1 MSIGCRTT
9 LEAKATGSRAPK
21 TRDCSQ
27 GQRIDIQNGDF
38 SIVQSCLS
46 RENLVVGDG
55 ISEETH
61 WVFDLHDEDI
71 GSCYPETASIEMRL
85 RPTGHLMTE
94 ELRVEGSFAMGLEA
108 IQSMSVGEE
117 QKLVVDPIL
126 IFFALYGVVI
136 FASSANATAPE
147 HGDAAV
153 IVYVKNLVLIL
164 VIINLLTSKESL
176 HKSVWVLI
184 LSGAFLGTISAYQ
197 VFSGLYDADF
207 GGFGRV
213 KYAHIVGSTFE
224 ARIAGPLSDP
234 PGRVPASGGT
244 ARCGP
249 GSNRRREATP
259 RCGSG
264 CR

>member
-1 MSIGCRTT
+1 MTPDSLARLALSCVLALAFVSIGCRTT

-38 SIVQSCLS
+38 TIVQSCLS

-108 IQSMSVGEE
+108 IQSMNVGEE
-117 QKLVVDPIL
+117 QKLVVDMMLRNGRPSPYTPSEIRRL
-126 IFFALYGVVI
+126 LLE
-136 FASSANATAPE
+136 E
-147 HGDAAV
+147 HGGRLPM
-153 IVYVKNLVLIL
+153 VYELNALV
-164 VIINLLTSKESL
+164 S
-176 HKSVWVLI
+176 
-184 LSGAFLGTISAYQ
+184 
-197 VFSGLYDADF
+197 
-207 GGFGRV
+207 
-213 KYAHIVGSTFE
+213 E
-224 ARIAGPLSDP
+224 AKLEI
-234 PGRVPASGGT
+234 
-244 ARCGP
+244 RC
-249 GSNRRREATP
+249 RR
-259 RCGSG
+259 
-264 CR
+264 